1 MASGPSTY
9 SEYIVGGL
17 VREIWPDENLIEE
30 VIEEEPVLG
39 MCAKETD
46 WGYAVRHHP
55 LGWGANQGIGRTFA
69 DAKQYKSTTQEAEFQ
84 IATREMYAALS
95 LEGKLLRTFEY
106 TKKKALLVDPVT
118 RAGELTIDRMRRRF
132 SQAIHGDG
140 VGVIGQ
146 ISSSSSVSSATIT
159 LTDANDL
166 KNFEQDR
173 PIQVEAN
180 GTSGGTV
187 STEVAYVSSI
197 GTEDTPTVTVM
208 DSSGASITWAAAFPS
223 VSVATTFR
231 IYGAGTYDND
241 FIYGLAAYLPSHT
254 GSPGTFLTCNRNR
267 NPGWLAGRCMSGA
280 NLTVYQ
286 RIKKA
291 ARLSVDAGNK
301 PDTYLLSTRN
311 FEKLEF
317 EFDNKLVMTKF
328 PSAPVGKYNLGVE
341 YTGVVVQGP
350 RGPIKVLPS
359 MWMPD
364 TVERCGEMDS
374 ILMGSI
380 GPLVH
385 WDMGNGMGSMSSM
398 RTEDGT
404 DNRELR
410 AVSDPAFL
418 VKKPGAWIRVA
429 TT

>member
-9 SEYIVGGL
+9 TQHIVGGL
-17 VREIWPDENLIEE
+17 VREIWPDESLIEE
-30 VIEEEPVLG
+30 VIEEDAVLG

-46 WGYAVRHHP
+46 WGYAVVHHP

-69 DAKQYKSTTQEAEFQ
+69 DAKAYKSTPQQAEFQ

-132 SQAIHGDG
+132 SASLHGNG
-140 VGVIGQ
+140 VGKIGR
-146 ISSSSSVSSATIT
+146 ISSTSNVSTATIT
-159 LTDANDL
+159 LDDANDL
-166 KNFEQDR
+166 KNFEPDR
-173 PIQVEAN
+173 PIQVESTGA
-180 GTSGGTV
+180 TGGTV
-187 STEVAYVSSI
+187 STEVAFVDTI
-197 GTEDTPTVTVM
+197 GTEDNPTVSLK
-208 DSSGASITWAAAFPS
+208 DSAGNAIHWDTAFA
-223 VSVATTFR
+223 SVACATGFR
-231 IYGAGTYDND
+231 IYGVGTYDND
-241 FIYGLAAYLPSHT
+241 FIYGLDAFLPSHS
-254 GSPGTFLTCNRNR
+254 GSPGMFLTCNRNL
-267 NPGWLAGRCMSGA
+267 NPGWLAGRCITGT

-291 ARLSVDAGNK
+291 ARFSVDAGNK

-317 EFDNKLVMTKF
+317 EFDNKLQLTKF
-328 PSAPVGKYNLGVE
+328 PAADVGKYKLGIE
-341 YTGVVVQGP
+341 YTGAVVQGP
-350 RGPIKVLPS
+350 RGPIKVLPL

-364 TVERCGEMDS
+364 DVERCGEMDS
-374 ILMGSI
+374 LVMGSI

-385 WDMGNGMGSMSSM
+385 WDMGNGMGSMGSM

-418 VKKPGAWIRVA
+418 VKKPGAWVRVA
-429 TT
+429 V

>member
-1 MASGPSTY
+1 MASGPETY
-9 SEYIVGGL
+9 AAHITGGL
-17 VREIWPDENLIEE
+17 VREIWPTENLIEE
-30 VIEEEPVLG
+30 VIEEEPLLG
-39 MCAKETD
+39 SCAKETD
-46 WGYAVRHHP
+46 WGYAVKHHP
-55 LGWGANQGIGRTFA
+55 LGWGANQGIGRTFS
-69 DAKQYKSTTQEAEFQ
+69 DAKAYKSTALEAEFQ
-84 IATREMYAALS
+84 ITTREMFAALS

-140 VGVIGQ
+140 VGILGR
-146 ISSSSSVSSATIT
+146 IASTSSVASATIT

-166 KNFEQDR
+166 KNFEEGR
-173 PIQVEAN
+173 PIQVESTGA
-180 GTSGGTV
+180 TGGTV
-187 STEVAYVSSI
+187 STEVAFVASI
-197 GTEDTPTVTVM
+197 GTEDSPTVTIV
-208 DSSGASITWAAAFPS
+208 DSAGNSITWAAAFAS
-223 VSVATTFR
+223 VAVATTFY
-231 IYGAGTYDND
+231 IYGAGCYDND
-241 FIYGLAAYLPSHT
+241 FIYGLAAYLPLHT

-267 NPGWLAGRCMSGA
+267 NPGWLAGRCMTGT

-301 PDTYLLSTRN
+301 PDVYLLSTRN

-317 EFDNKLVMTKF
+317 EFDNKLQLTKF
-328 PSAPVGKYNLGVE
+328 PAADVGKYKMGVE
-341 YTGVVVQGP
+341 YTGCVVQGP
-350 RGPIKVLPS
+350 RGPIKVMPS

-364 TVERCGEMDS
+364 TVERCGELDS
-374 ILMGSI
+374 VVMGSI

-385 WDMGNGMGSMSSM
+385 WDMGNGMGSMSAM

-429 TT
+429 V